1 MSKTERKPR
10 KKPYRTPKGKDEREV
25 SLPNGFEGLK
35 GQGYKAIKY
44 GHTLQLVG
52 PGLSTKIMDEIRQ
65 KIKVNESVVI
75 CCTGPPGK
83 GKTYLGTRWGQKI
96 DKNFHV
102 NDTPP
107 PSDNEDD
114 GQVTFSREH
123 IAYLTGENTPLVRG
137 QVILTDESH
146 WGIGARSWQDKDQQ
160 EIVNYLAAIR
170 SKGFILIIVVLHTRM
185 IDTLLR
191 DFVLNY
197 EFHVTRRG
205 YATVYRRW
213 FPMGAT
219 EPYKKRMG
227 RLKLK
232 LPDEEICNYP
242 SCLQGRRGCR
252 WLHPKKME
260 DRCMTIRAI
269 YERRKDW
276 FLNEKGRKSEENG
289 ANKPYTPYEEIEA
302 YAQKQIDHI
311 PKTQEDIILW
321 MKESG
326 FNIKYADR
334 GPYAKRIKALKATH
348 S

>member
-1 MSKTERKPR
+1 MSKTEKKPR
-10 KKPYRTPKGKDEREV
+10 KKPYKTPKGKDEREV
-25 SLPNGFEGLK
+25 PLPTGFEGLK

-52 PGLSTKIMDEIRQ
+52 PGLSTKIIDEIRN
-65 KIKVNESVVI
+65 KIKENESVVI

-83 GKTYLGTRWGQKI
+83 GKTYFGKRWSQKL
-96 DKNFHV
+96 DKNFHI

-107 PSDNEDD
+107 PPANQDD

-160 EIVNYLAAIR
+160 DIVNYLAAMR

-232 LPDEEICNYP
+232 LPDEEACNYS
-242 SCLQGRRGCR
+242 SCLRGRRGCK
-252 WLHPKKME
+252 WLHPKKLE

-269 YERRKDW
+269 YERRKEW
-276 FLNEKGRKSEENG
+276 FLNEKGRKSEENRKIG
-289 ANKPYTPYEEIEA
+289 SYTPYEEIEA
-302 YAQKQIDHI
+302 YAKEHKNEI
-311 PKTQEDIILW
+311 PKTQYETAAKF
-321 MKESG
+321 KEWG
-326 FNIKYADR
+326 FNVRARDQESYANKIR
-334 GPYAKRIKALKATH
+334 ALILTH
-348 S
+348 A